1 MTFANVNSIR
11 VLATAGLALA
21 LTMGVAVATVG
32 TGAPANAAVPSAN
45 PLPGWLHK
53 DGQYFTYWL
62 PTKDWQAVETNRGL
76 DITSPTGLYAVGFG
90 WSSLAMPTT
99 TSQVFQAIMS
109 GHAQDFTKWK
119 ALQTSPVTNTATGT
133 RQVIEFTAMHKY
145 PLQGWK
151 PVRGVAIADAL
162 DTGMGSYGM
171 DATLMYAPAAEW
183 SKQMSTL
190 DRIRTNITP
199 MHG

>member
-1 MTFANVNSIR
+1 MTFTLGKPVR
-11 VLATAGLALA
+11 VLAGAGLTLA
-21 LTMGVAVATVG
+21 LTMGVTVVA
-32 TGAPANAAVPSAN
+32 GAATAHASVPSAN
-45 PLPGWLHK
+45 PLPGWIHK

-99 TSQVFQAIMS
+99 TSQIFQTVMS

-119 ALQTSPVTNTATGT
+119 ALQTSPVTNTAMGT

-151 PVRGVAIADAL
+151 PVRGVMIADAL
-162 DTGMGSYGM
+162 DTGMGSYGL

-190 DRIRTNITP
+190 DRIRTNITT

>member
-1 MTFANVNSIR
+1 MTIIKVKPFQ
-11 VLATAGLALA
+11 VLATAGLALV
-21 LTMGVAVATVG
+21 LMMGIAIGAAG
-32 TGAPANAAVPSAN
+32 TGATANAAVPSAN

-53 DGQYFTYWL
+53 EGQYFTYWL

-99 TSQVFQAIMS
+99 TSQVFQTIMS
-109 GHAQDFTKWK
+109 GHAQDFKQWK
-119 ALQTSPVTNTATGT
+119 ALQTSPVTNTAMGT
-133 RQVIEFTAMHKY
+133 RQVMEFTAMHKY

-151 PVRGVAIADAL
+151 PVRGVMIADAL
-162 DTGMGSYGM
+162 DTGMGSYGL

-183 SKQMSTL
+183 SKQMATL
-190 DRIRTNITP
+190 DRIRTNITT